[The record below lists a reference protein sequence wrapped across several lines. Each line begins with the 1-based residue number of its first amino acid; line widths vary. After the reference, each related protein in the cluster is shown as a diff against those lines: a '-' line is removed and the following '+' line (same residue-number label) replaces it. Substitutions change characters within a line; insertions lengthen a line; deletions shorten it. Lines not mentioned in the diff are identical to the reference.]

1 LLVVVAA
8 PNTLECDEDTDIDL
22 PESGVNGTERAR

>member
-1 LLVVVAA
+1 LLVVVTD

-22 PESGVNGTERAR
+22 AESGVNGTERAR